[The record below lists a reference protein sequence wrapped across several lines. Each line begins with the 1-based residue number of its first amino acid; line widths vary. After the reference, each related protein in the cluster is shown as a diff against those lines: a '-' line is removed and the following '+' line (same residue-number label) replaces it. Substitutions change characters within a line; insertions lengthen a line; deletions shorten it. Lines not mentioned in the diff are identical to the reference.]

1 MRFGLR
7 TIGVEL
13 PEDQLDNAARC
24 AELETDLDFLD
35 AKVGTRVVR
44 RMPAGK
50 DTADLAEPAFR
61 RALQQAELHAQSVEV
76 LVVCTQNP
84 HQGGIPHTSA
94 VLHERLGLAQNC
106 ACFDISLGCSGYV
119 YGLSIMEGFLERNGL
134 ERGVLVTAD
143 PYSKIIDPADRNT
156 VILFGDAATATV
168 LVPDSDGRWLGA
180 EKYLF
185 ATSGRGGEAICNRGG
200 KLAMNGRAVFEFALK
215 AVPEQ
220 IRAVARAV
228 GWNLTEV
235 DKILLHQGSKFMVEQ
250 LGKLLRADPEQVPL
264 RLAGVGNTVSSS
276 IPLLLADEIDN
287 PRVKRMILSGFGVGL
302 SWASAAL
309 SRNPEE

>member
-7 TIGVEL
+7 SIGVEL
-13 PEDQLDNAARC
+13 PEEQLDNGARC
-24 AELETDLDFLD
+24 AELQTDLDFLD
-35 AKVGTRVVR
+35 AKIGTRVVR
-44 RMPAGK
+44 RMPAGT
-50 DTADLAEPAFR
+50 DTADLAEPACR
-61 RALQQAELHAQSVEV
+61 QALQQAELDARSVEV

-94 VLHERLGLAQNC
+94 ILHERLGLAANC

-119 YGLSIMEGFLERNGL
+119 YGLSILEGFLERNGF

-143 PYSKIIDPADRNT
+143 PYSKIIDPLDRNT
-156 VILFGDAATATV
+156 AILFGDAATATV
-168 LVPDSDGRWLGA
+168 LVPDSEGRWLGA

-185 ATSGRGGEAICNRGG
+185 ATRGRDGEAICNRVG

-220 IRAVARAV
+220 IRAVARAA
-228 GWNLTEV
+228 GWDLSEV
-235 DKILLHQGSKFMVEQ
+235 DRILLHQGSKFMVEQ
-250 LGKLLRADPEQVPL
+250 LGKLLRATTEQVPV

-287 PRVKRMILSGFGVGL
+287 PRVQRVIVSGFGVGL

-309 SRNPEE
+309 SRNSEG